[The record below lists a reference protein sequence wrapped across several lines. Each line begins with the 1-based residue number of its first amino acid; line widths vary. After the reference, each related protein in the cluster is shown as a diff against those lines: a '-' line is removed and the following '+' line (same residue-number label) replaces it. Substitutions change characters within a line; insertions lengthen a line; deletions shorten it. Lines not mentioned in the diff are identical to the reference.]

1 MKQEILIGQVVD
13 NGTGDYLRRGG
24 QKTNNNF
31 TELITCWDGEIP
43 HPAGAWKTFAG
54 TTLSPKFGESWA
66 LNTSANK
73 ITVNLPK
80 GGVGDYNKV
89 IRLRDVW
96 SRWATNNV
104 RLIPQLVILSKV
116 PQLLKDLFKDFM
128 DVELVYCSPAVGNTS
143 KTNRLTKSQLRIGNS
158 SKRNVYCYSGTN

>member
-1 MKQEILIGQVVD
+1 M
-13 NGTGDYLRRGG
+13 
-24 QKTNNNF
+24 
-31 TELITCWDGEIP
+31 P
-43 HPAGAWKTFAG
+43 WKTFAG

-116 PQLLKDLFKDFM
+116 PQLLKICLKILWM
-128 DVELVYCSPAVGNTS
+128 WNWCIV
-143 KTNRLTKSQLRIGNS
+143 LRPLGIRR
-158 SKRNVYCYSGTN
+158 KQTD

>member
-1 MKQEILIGQVVD
+1 MKQEILIGQIVD
-13 NGTGDYLRRGG
+13 DGTGDYLRRGG

-31 TELITCWDGEIP
+31 TELYNMLGDGEIP

-104 RLIPQLVILSKV
+104 RLIPATGDTIKGSPTPKEITPFIVCTISKNFLIPEGFIPFTFSDNLSYI
-116 PQLLKDLFKDFM
+116 M
-128 DVELVYCSPAVGNTS
+128 ASPTS
-143 KTNRLTKSQLRIGNS
+143 SYLPHRLS
-158 SKRNVYCYSGTN
+158 